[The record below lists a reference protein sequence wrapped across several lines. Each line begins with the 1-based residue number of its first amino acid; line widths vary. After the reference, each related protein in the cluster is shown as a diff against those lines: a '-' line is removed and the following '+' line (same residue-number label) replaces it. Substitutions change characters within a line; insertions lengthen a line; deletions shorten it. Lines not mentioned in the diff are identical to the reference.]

1 MSPNTTILVKLNQNL
16 NVFKFLLLFL
26 NYLPIL
32 LFKLFFFMYLTFKYI
47 ILLPFRLG
55 ILLFILVIYIL
66 FFVLNTVLA
75 LPAFIIMKE
84 GEALGILLGVIGLG
98 GGLIVYFLSGPSAL
112 LESMGIYSL
121 LCCLLGILFY
131 KLAQFIQFYFDTL
144 FEKLDLN
151 LKSRINSSFLDLFKF
166 LSKKEKITMINLGL
180 WYLQR
185 FLVAINKIY
194 SESTIDL
201 ITEQDFIKTIS
212 SNTFFD
218 KKLSKIIGIQDRFE
232 KLEPYNKEVFLFAKN
247 QMNKHHYFDY
257 FKFNSKSN
265 AFMFIIR
272 LI

>member
-16 NVFKFLLLFL
+16 NVFKFLLLFW

-47 ILLPFRLG
+47 ILLPFR
-55 ILLFILVIYIL
+55 ILRFMLNILIYLI
-66 FFVLNTVLA
+66 FWIISI
-75 LPAFIIMKE
+75 PAFIIMKI
-84 GEALGILLGVIGLG
+84 GDGMMAILMMCGLGIIFFNFLDSSFSSVMKIEYSVLYI
-98 GGLIVYFLSGPSAL
+98 LSGYL
-112 LESMGIYSL
+112 L
-121 LCCLLGILFY
+121 Y
-131 KLAQFIQFYFDTL
+131 KLTELIENYK
-144 FEKLDLN
+144 EKFFQKHILN
-151 LKSRINSSFLDLFKF
+151 IKTRINSSFLDLFKF
-166 LSKKEKITMINLGL
+166 LSKNEKITMINLGL
-180 WYLQR
+180 CYLQR

-194 SESTIDL
+194 SESTIHL

-218 KKLSKIIGIQDRFE
+218 KKLSKIIALKDRFE
-232 KLEPYNKEVFLFAKN
+232 KLKPDNKEVFLFAKN
-247 QMNKHHYFDY
+247 QMNRHQYFDY